1 MRITIDAHNDT
12 LMKVIDPDTWTFS
25 TNIGYSTSFQ
35 LDLSKM
41 VEGELDVACFAAYTD
56 DLGHPNRSN
65 GYLLAMM
72 HALDQTAD
80 MNRDRMA
87 KVMSVEGLREALS
100 TGKRCAIQT
109 IEGGYG
115 FDEANAEVLL
125 RQFFDA
131 GVRML
136 APVWNYS
143 NLLGEGTLKQ
153 YKDGVASSG
162 GLTVL
167 GKKFVGWMEA
177 LGMIVDVSHMDEATF
192 WSTVDVAKK
201 PLVASHSGAYAV
213 RPHVRNLKDDQLR
226 AVAGSGG
233 VVCVVF
239 CRGFIGDDTAGVEA
253 LLDHIEHVI
262 KVAGVDSV
270 GLGSDFDGAR
280 MPVDLPDAS
289 HVQLIADGL
298 LTRGYSEDVVDKV
311 MGGNMLRVLEG
322 AMPAEDAS
330 VERHEVVF
338 DGERVSVRVPD
349 ADFSWPVKGWINGL
363 ERECRFDAESKV
375 VYMEVDSG
383 AFYRIFIATV
393 EYVKENGCVERVTGI
408 VWADE

>member
-25 TNIGYSTSFQ
+25 TNIGYPTSFQ
-35 LDLSKM
+35 LDLPKM
-41 VEGELDVACFAAYTD
+41 VEGDFNVACFAAYTD

-115 FDEANAEVLL
+115 FDEANAEALL
-125 RQFFDA
+125 RQFFDV

-136 APVWNYS
+136 APLWNYS

-153 YKDGVASSG
+153 YKDGAASSG

-167 GKKFVGWMEA
+167 GKKVIGWMEA

-192 WSTVDVAKK
+192 WSAVDVARR
-201 PLVASHSGAYAV
+201 PLVASHSGAYMV
-213 RPHVRNLKDDQLR
+213 RSHVRNLKDAQLR
-226 AVAGSGG
+226 AVADSGG

-253 LLDHIEHVI
+253 LLDHIEHVM

-280 MPVDLPDAS
+280 MPVDLPDAA
-289 HVQLIADGL
+289 HVQLIAAGL
-298 LTRGYSEDVVDKV
+298 LARGYSDDVIDKV

-322 AMPAEDAS
+322 AMPVKEPKRERDAF
-330 VERHEVVF
+330 VF
-338 DGERVSVRVPD
+338 DGARVSVRVPD
-349 ADFSWPVKGWINGL
+349 ADFSQPVIGWINGL
-363 ERECRFDAESKV
+363 EGECRFDVASKV
-375 VYMEVDSG
+375 VYMEVDAG
-383 AFYRIFIATV
+383 AFYRFFIATV
-393 EYVKENGCVERVTGI
+393 EYVDEYGCVERVTGI
-408 VWADE
+408 VD